1 MSTDISLLKGIKL
14 YGEKE
19 FDGLSQTQKEK
30 HCDYIISKMLE
41 NSGEG
46 VIVSQVKSLIPY
58 MKNEK
63 TIQRYLDKLVNTNI
77 AYKKL
82 IGRTYIYQLNG
93 KLLHEALKEN
103 VPAGD
108 KLYSFYHIKNPDGEF
123 IFIQEKKIG
132 EFKDVSVTGGI
143 LIKSQYLKNLIEN
156 LVDINKKVINI
167 NTH

>member
-1 MSTDISLLKGIKL
+1 MGTETTLLKGIKL

-30 HCDYIISKMLE
+30 HCEYIIRRMLE

-58 MKNEK
+58 MKNDR
-63 TIQRYLDKLVNTNI
+63 TVQRYLDKLVNTNI
-77 AYKKL
+77 AYKRL

-93 KLLHEALKEN
+93 KLLHDALKED

-123 IFIQEKKIG
+123 IFIQEKKKG

-143 LIKSQYLKNLIEN
+143 LIKSQYLQTLIEN
-156 LVDINKKVINI
+156 LTEINKKIINI
-167 NTH
+167 TDL

>member
-1 MSTDISLLKGIKL
+1 MDAEITLLKGTKL

-30 HCDYIISKMLE
+30 HCEYIIRKMLE
-41 NSGEG
+41 NSTDGL
-46 VIVSQVKSLIPY
+46 IVSQVKNLIPY
-58 MKNEK
+58 MKNDR
-63 TIQRYLDKLVNTNI
+63 TIQRYLDKLINTNI

-82 IGRTYIYQLNG
+82 RGRTYIYQLNG
-93 KLLHEALKEN
+93 KLLHDTLKED

-123 IFIQEKKIG
+123 IFIQEKKKG

-143 LIKSQYLKNLIEN
+143 LIKFQYLQTLIEN
-156 LVDINKKVINI
+156 LIEINKKVINSDKL
-167 NTH
+167 